1 MLLDFSN
8 VFEVDCDA
16 SNLGIGGVLS
26 KEGKPI
32 AFFSEKLNDSQKKY
46 STYDK
51 KLCSLVRVL
60 EHWSHY
66 LLSKEFILQSDHEAL
81 KYLNSQ
87 QMLNTRHAKWREFLQ
102 AFSFSIEYKAGIL
115 NQVADA
121 LSRRHSLL
129 NTMQVQVVGFE
140 VVKQLNK
147 DDPNFGYT
155 WKECSNGP
163 NNHLLL

>member
-32 AFFSEKLNDSQKKY
+32 AFFNEKLNDSQKKY

-51 KLCSLVRVL
+51 KICSLVRVL

-66 LLSKEFILQSDHEAL
+66 LLSKEFILHSDHEAL
-81 KYLNSQ
+81 KYFEQPADAQLTTCK
-87 QMLNTRHAKWREFLQ
+87 MERVFA
-102 AFSFSIEYKAGIL
+102 SFFIL
-115 NQVADA
+115 NQVQG
-121 LSRRHSLL
+121 R
-129 NTMQVQVVGFE
+129 
-140 VVKQLNK
+140 
-147 DDPNFGYT
+147 
-155 WKECSNGP
+155 
-163 NNHLLL
+163 